1 MSNTKKKS
9 VVAKKKR
16 VMKESSSSSSS
27 LLNGLRTSLGMSL
40 VARVMSFLMNLILAR
55 RVDRKQY
62 GVGMVSMELLYSLGC
77 FLLYEGF
84 RRAAIRMIGKDKSG
98 RSSMFVVWIGIATTI
113 VASLGLSTLWFV
125 TTNPEESEQRIAIG
139 LIFVSILIKSFA
151 EPMFISEVHQKR
163 LGTKPVVEGVS
174 QILRSCSLCA
184 MVLLLNLNF
193 VIAYAFAQIVHSISW
208 YVGMIYYTGRERM
221 MWTFISIFDI
231 PKISEES
238 KALTFQILLSAG
250 QKMLLGKGERILLVT
265 MFDEETWG
273 VYALVSNF
281 GSLVLR
287 TVFAPVE
294 GIAYSYFSSEEKK
307 ESRDSVFRVLLTL
320 QGTIGFIGL
329 VFGPPNSFFA
339 LKLLYGSKWAESSD
353 AVSTLEFYCVFL
365 FFAALNGVFE
375 AYVHAVA
382 DAKWMKRN
390 LFFQMFCS
398 GVLCTSAFAFQSL
411 ESRSLVVA
419 NSICMILRILRCVSF
434 IKGPWNWI
442 YNVTPLCIWIT
453 ISRYVART
461 CAYFAEP
468 LVFSAGIKRSFFVRL
483 SIHLTITA
491 VCLSIALWN
500 NRHTLIGL
508 LRTLRGLRKDAT
520 TKRKVK

>member
-1 MSNTKKKS
+1 
-9 VVAKKKR
+9 
-16 VMKESSSSSSS
+16 
-27 LLNGLRTSLGMSL
+27 
-40 VARVMSFLMNLILAR
+40 
-55 RVDRKQY
+55 
-62 GVGMVSMELLYSLGC
+62 MVSMELLYSLGC

-184 MVLLLNLNF
+184 MVLLLDLNF
-193 VIAYAFAQIVHSISW
+193 VIAYGFAQIVHSITW
-208 YVGMIYYTGRERM
+208 YVGMVYYTGRERM
-221 MWTFISIFDI
+221 MWTFKSIFDI

-375 AYVHAVA
+375 AYVV
-382 DAKWMKRN
+382 N
-390 LFFQMFCS
+390 CCCFSLFCPIPP
-398 GVLCTSAFAFQSL
+398 T
-411 ESRSLVVA
+411 
-419 NSICMILRILRCVSF
+419 
-434 IKGPWNWI
+434 
-442 YNVTPLCIWIT
+442 
-453 ISRYVART
+453 
-461 CAYFAEP
+461 
-468 LVFSAGIKRSFFVRL
+468 
-483 SIHLTITA
+483 H
-491 VCLSIALWN
+491 
-500 NRHTLIGL
+500 
-508 LRTLRGLRKDAT
+508 
-520 TKRKVK
+520 

>member
-1 MSNTKKKS
+1 MSGRKKKKKS
-9 VVAKKKR
+9 EE
-16 VMKESSSSSSS
+16 KEMTGTSS

-40 VARVMSFLMNLILAR
+40 IARVISFMMNLILAR

-77 FLLYEGF
+77 FLLHEGF
-84 RRAAIRMIGKDKSG
+84 RRAAIRMIGKDTSG

-113 VASLGLSTLWFV
+113 VVSSGLSALWFA
-125 TTNPEESEQRIAIG
+125 TTDPEESEQRIAIG
-139 LIFVSILIKSFA
+139 LIFVSIFIKMFA
-151 EPMFISEVHQKR
+151 EPMFISEVHKKR

-184 MVLLLNLNF
+184 TVLVLDLNF
-193 VIAYAFAQIVHSISW
+193 VIAYAFAQIVHSVSW
-208 YVGMIYYTGRERM
+208 YVGMMYYTGRERM
-221 MWTFISIFDI
+221 MWTFKSMFDV
-231 PKISEES
+231 PKISDDS
-238 KALTFQILLSAG
+238 NALTLQILLSAG

-307 ESRDSVFRVLLTL
+307 ESRISVFRVLLTL

-375 AYVHAVA
+375 AYVVV
-382 DAKWMKRN
+382 
-390 LFFQMFCS
+390 LF
-398 GVLCTSAFAFQSL
+398 
-411 ESRSLVVA
+411 
-419 NSICMILRILRCVSF
+419 
-434 IKGPWNWI
+434 
-442 YNVTPLCIWIT
+442 
-453 ISRYVART
+453 
-461 CAYFAEP
+461 
-468 LVFSAGIKRSFFVRL
+468 
-483 SIHLTITA
+483 HTITDSLSFYSLSQITQYETNEQIRSRCCGREMDETKSFLSN
-491 VCLSIALWN
+491 VLQRRTVRIGVRVSIVGISIFSCCEFDMHDTSYLTLCLV
-500 NRHTLIGL
+500 H
-508 LRTLRGLRKDAT
+508 
-520 TKRKVK
+520 